1 MWTNISK
8 LKDQQSTLLRYLT
21 DAIQYAT
28 IPHVQQEVFTKFEY
42 MQREDDQKIVLDFWK
57 DVLLCQSD
65 YSLTS
70 EVY

>member
-8 LKDQQSTLLRYLT
+8 LKEQQPTLLRYLT
-21 DAIQYAT
+21 DAIQHVT
-28 IPHVQQEVFTKFEY
+28 IPYVQQEIFTKFEY
-42 MQREDDQKIVLDFWK
+42 MQKEDDQKIVLDFWK
-57 DVLLCQSD
+57 DVLLCQPD